1 MGVVSKIKDFDDTQK
16 KATPGMVPEI
26 AFDFSN
32 EDDITILKCVK
43 KKFFSRLCQVLV
55 GSFPYFLSLVVLI
68 QFIP

>member
-1 MGVVSKIKDFDDTQK
+1 MGVVSKIKDFDDTPK

-43 KKFFSRLCQVLV
+43 KKFFLHWQRVTIHGFFS
-55 GSFPYFLSLVVLI
+55 I
-68 QFIP
+68 TN